1 MECNSDFTQT
11 PPPPVFIILRARS
24 YFCFCCHTSAHAR
37 GSETEPNQR
46 TSDKKYLKTAEPN
59 KHISRECRMAIRNKL
74 TTKRNKNQ
82 NNFMYPKKNKTKI
95 EKPPNL

>member
-1 MECNSDFTQT
+1 
-11 PPPPVFIILRARS
+11 VA
-24 YFCFCCHTSAHAR
+24 
-37 GSETEPNQR
+37 
-46 TSDKKYLKTAEPN
+46 KYLKTAEPN